1 MEKIY
6 TALGL
11 MSGTSM
17 DGVDASI
24 ISSIDGF
31 HYDEKFNRYFEYDKG
46 LFQKISLIRD
56 QIFTSKDLK
65 KLSKELNSL
74 EKEITLFHAKV
85 VDDMSYSAKKSNIPK
100 LEIIGFHGQTIFHN
114 PKEKISV
121 QLGDGKLLSQLTKK
135 TVAYDFRQND
145 LRNGGQGAPLTPIFH
160 KSLLNKTLSA
170 PAIFINIGG
179 ITNVTCF
186 HSFEKF
192 EIPMFASD
200 IGPGNCL
207 IDEWVRKN
215 SNKKFDKDGNIAKS
229 GKVNELILNQAL
241 DNFEGILNNSL
252 DIKDFDISFVRGLS
266 LEDGT
271 STLTSFTAEI
281 ITTSLKKLLNKN
293 KYFSGKEGPNIIV
306 CGGGR
311 KNKYLMRLIQNK
323 IIEYKSFELIDKY
336 NIDGD
341 FVESQAFAFLAI
353 RSILKLPI
361 SFPETTGC
369 KKPCTGGVIVKN
381 F

>member
-24 ISSIDGF
+24 ISSSDGF
-31 HYDEKFNRYFEYDKG
+31 HYDEKFNRYFKYDKG

-85 VDDMSYSAKKSNIPK
+85 VDEIYNSAKKSNIPK

-114 PKEKISV
+114 SKEKISL

-135 TVAYDFRQND
+135 TVAYDFRKND

-186 HSFEKF
+186 HSYEKF

-215 SNKKFDKDGNIAKS
+215 SNKKFDEDGKIAS
-229 GKVNELILNQAL
+229 IGKINEIILEQAQEL
-241 DNFEGILNNSL
+241 YLHRSNKKTLSL
-252 DIKDFDISFVRGLS
+252 DVNDFDISFARGLS

-271 STLTSFTAEI
+271 ATLTDFTGRIIGAALSSFLSNAKQKI
-281 ITTSLKKLLNKN
+281 QRVLI
-293 KYFSGKEGPNIIV
+293 

-311 KNKYLMRLIQNK
+311 KNKVLLNSIKERTLK
-323 IIEYKSFELIDKY
+323 
-336 NIDGD
+336 NIVLQLTDDYGINGD
-341 FVESQAFAFLAI
+341 FVESQAFGFLAI
-353 RSILKLPI
+353 RNLINEPI
-361 SFPETTGC
+361 SFPNTTGC
-369 KKPCTGGVIVKN
+369 LKATVGGTLIK
-381 F
+381 FK